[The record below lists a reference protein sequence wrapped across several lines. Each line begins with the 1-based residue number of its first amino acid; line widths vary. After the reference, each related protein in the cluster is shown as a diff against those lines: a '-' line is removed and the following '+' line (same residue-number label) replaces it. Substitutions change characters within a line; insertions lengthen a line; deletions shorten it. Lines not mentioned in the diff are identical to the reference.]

1 MSDATL
7 IKGAQELAAAKGT
20 GGAGIKAI
28 SKTVKAVGDTVSKA
42 MAPDK
47 NGKIGADG
55 KPKNSDADLRRLAKK
70 LKTNDFKAVE
80 LDGFTLE
87 GRDKVEA
94 ELLRMNKTLDEA
106 ETKLYESDIN
116 SEEYEKAYK
125 QKTRVM
131 SEYKA
136 FVKAGKTLRDFRA
149 NERNIISIAD
159 NQDGI
164 RGGYSRVSLN
174 SPNIQK
180 TTMLVGD
187 EWSWNSEEMDFEW
200 NFKDKEKLR
209 LSNMSDYKP
218 MLFDQVADFRVY
230 LQEQKVEATKQINPK
245 KRVAMHQALIGE
257 LRTALLENKFGP
269 HILEAL
275 IGNAE
280 LPEVNSMFEE
290 LDINFANNELTPQER
305 IKSFK
310 DNGEAA
316 INILADAVFPEMNPK
331 LPPKEEQKTLDD
343 YEKSIK
349 TSAYAKYKDISADNP
364 SPTPSQKLNVGTNI
378 FLQWIPTTD
387 ITDENGDTKTVKVN
401 KWMLVNIKGE
411 VVAPGAED
419 TFDTLDEALGVFP
432 FSKKVK

>member
-116 SEEYEKAYK
+116 SKEYEEAYK

-230 LQEQKVEATKQINPK
+230 LQEQKVEATKQINPQ

-316 INILADAVFPEMNPK
+316 INILADAVFPEMNP
-331 LPPKEEQKTLDD
+331 PVTEKEKEATLSRTQKDKNTVIYNEFKDLTNENPYLKVDSVPILLTD
-343 YEKSIK
+343 N
-349 TSAYAKYKDISADNP
+349 AYLTWIAKAKRW
-364 SPTPSQKLNVGTNI
+364 V
-378 FLQWIPTTD
+378 
-387 ITDENGDTKTVKVN
+387 ITDKDGTPRTGK
-401 KWMLVNIKGE
+401 LQQ
-411 VVAPGAED
+411 
-419 TFDTLDEALGVFP
+419 TFISLDEALKTKG
-432 FSKKVK
+432 FSSVTE

>member
-7 IKGAQELAAAKGT
+7 IKGARELAAAKGT
-20 GGAGIKAI
+20 GGAGIEAIGKGIKAAGA
-28 SKTVKAVGDTVSKA
+28 TVAKA

-47 NGKIGADG
+47 NGKIGPDG
-55 KPKNSDADLRRLAKK
+55 RPKNSDAELRRLEKK
-70 LKTNDFKAVE
+70 LKANDFKAVE

-94 ELLRMNKTLDEA
+94 ELSRMNKTLDEA
-106 ETKLYESDIN
+106 ETALYINDID
-116 SEEYEKAYK
+116 SKEYKEAYK
-125 QKTRVM
+125 QKTRVL

-149 NERNIISIAD
+149 NERNIFSIAENGD
-159 NQDGI
+159 NI

-174 SPNIQK
+174 SANIEK

-187 EWSWNSEEMDFEW
+187 EWLWNSEEMDFEW
-200 NFKDKEKLR
+200 NFKDKEKLK

-230 LQEQKVEATKQINPK
+230 LQKQKVEATKQINPQ

-257 LRTALLENKFGP
+257 LRTTLLENKFGP

-290 LDINFANNELTPQER
+290 MDINFADESVSVQER
-305 IKSFK
+305 IKSLK

-316 INILADAVFPEMNPK
+316 INILADAVFPEMNPPVTKKEKEATLSKTQKDKNTTVYEAFKDLTNENPYLKTDSVSILLNDNSYLTWIAAAK
-331 LPPKEEQKTLDD
+331 LW
-343 YEKSIK
+343 
-349 TSAYAKYKDISADNP
+349 
-364 SPTPSQKLNVGTNI
+364 V
-378 FLQWIPTTD
+378 
-387 ITDENGDTKTVKVN
+387 ITDKDGVPRTDKESQ
-401 KWMLVNIKGE
+401 
-411 VVAPGAED
+411 
-419 TFDTLDEALGVFP
+419 TFVSLDEALRVRG
-432 FSKKVK
+432 FSSVTE

>member
-136 FVKAGKTLRDFRA
+136 FVKAGKTLRDFRTD
-149 NERNIISIAD
+149 ERNIFSIAENGD
-159 NQDGI
+159 NI

-174 SPNIQK
+174 AANIDK
-180 TTMLVGD
+180 TRVLIEDKWVWD
-187 EWSWNSEEMDFEW
+187 SKEMDFVW
-200 NFKDKEKLR
+200 DYQGKEKLS
-209 LSNMSDYKP
+209 LSNRSDYKP
-218 MLFDQVADFRVY
+218 MLFEQVADFRVY
-230 LQEQKVEATKQINPK
+230 LQKQKVEATKQINPQ
-245 KRVAMHQALIGE
+245 KRVRMHQALTSE
-257 LRTALLENKFGP
+257 LRTTLLENKFGP

-280 LPEVNSMFEE
+280 LPEVNSMFGE
-290 LDINFANNELTPQER
+290 LDINFADESVSVQER
-305 IKSFK
+305 IKSLK

-316 INILADAVFPEMNPK
+316 INILADAVFPEMNPPVTK
-331 LPPKEEQKTLDD
+331 KEKEATLTRTQKDKNTTV
-343 YEKSIK
+343 YE
-349 TSAYAKYKDISADNP
+349 AFKDVTNENPRLKVDSVPILLSDN
-364 SPTPSQKLNVGTNI
+364 SYLT
-378 FLQWIPTTD
+378 WIAAAELWV
-387 ITDENGDTKTVKVN
+387 ITDKDGTPRTDKE
-401 KWMLVNIKGE
+401 
-411 VVAPGAED
+411 AQ
-419 TFDTLDEALGVFP
+419 TFPSLDEALRYRG
-432 FSKKVK
+432 FSSVTE

>member
-28 SKTVKAVGDTVSKA
+28 SKTVKAVGGAVAKA

-47 NGKIGADG
+47 NGKIGEDG
-55 KPKNSDADLRRLAKK
+55 KPKSSDADLKK
-70 LKTNDFKAVE
+70 LEKILKANDFKAVE

-87 GRDKVEA
+87 GRNKMEA
-94 ELLRMNKTLDEA
+94 ELARMNKTLDEA
-106 ETKLYESDIN
+106 ETVLYNSDVN
-116 SEEYEKAYK
+116 SEEYEEAYK
-125 QKTRVM
+125 LKNRTI

-149 NERNIISIAD
+149 NERNFLSVAD
-159 NQDGI
+159 NGDNI

-174 SPNIQK
+174 SANIQK
-180 TTMLVGD
+180 TIMLAQD
-187 EWSWNSEEMDFEW
+187 KWAWNSKELDFEW
-200 NFKDKEKLR
+200 KYNDKET
-209 LSNMSDYKP
+209 LSLSKASDYKP
-218 MLFDQVADFRVY
+218 MSFDQVADMKVY
-230 LQEQKVEATKQINPK
+230 LQEQKIAAAKQINPQ
-245 KRVAMHQALIGE
+245 KRAAMHDAVTSE
-257 LRTALLENKFGP
+257 LRTAFLENKYGP
-269 HILEAL
+269 HMLEAL
-275 IGNAE
+275 VGNAE
-280 LPEVNSMFEE
+280 LPEVNNMFEE

-316 INILADAVFPEMNPK
+316 INILADAIFPEMNPK
-331 LPPKEEQKTLDD
+331 LPPEEEQKTLDD

-349 TSAYAKYKDISADNP
+349 TSAYAKYKDISAKNP
-364 SPTPSQKLNVGTNI
+364 SPIPSRKLNVGNDR

-387 ITDENGDTKTVKVN
+387 ITDENGEVKTVKVN

-411 VVAPGAED
+411 VVAPGAD
-419 TFDTLDEALGVFP
+419 IAFDTLDEALGLFP